1 MKHLTAVRRG
11 DTSYAMGKHYSL
23 KHPDWDRTSAPF
35 ILSIL
40 RTPRLVGN
48 LQRYI
53 AEALKIREAV
63 HGPQEHLNS
72 KGEWAR
78 VALKRQGI
86 IED

>member
-1 MKHLTAVRRG
+1 MEHLTAVRRG
-11 DTSYAMGKHYSL
+11 DTSYAMGKHYAL
-23 KHPDWDRTSAPF
+23 RHPDWPKTTPPF
-35 ILSIL
+35 TFSIL

-53 AEALKIREAV
+53 AEALKIREV
-63 HGPQEHLNS
+63 VQGPVEHLNS

>member
-1 MKHLTAVRRG
+1 MLICLIESSIV
-11 DTSYAMGKHYSL
+11 SLGKHYTL
-23 KHPDWDRTSAPF
+23 KHPDWNKISTPF
-35 ILSIL
+35 TFTIL

-48 LQRYI
+48 LQCYI
-53 AEALKIREAV
+53 MEALKIREAV
-63 HGPQEHLNS
+63 QGPQEHLNS